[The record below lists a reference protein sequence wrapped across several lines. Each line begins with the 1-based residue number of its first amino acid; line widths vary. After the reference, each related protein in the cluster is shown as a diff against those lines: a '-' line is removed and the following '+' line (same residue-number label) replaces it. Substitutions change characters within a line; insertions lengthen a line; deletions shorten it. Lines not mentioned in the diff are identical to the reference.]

1 MRYHEKTFSFLLV
14 PTNLTNEKKCGTLI
28 DRINR
33 MDVKTRQTVLQ
44 NLSFSLNA
52 TIPVFLMMVFG
63 GLMKKKVNL
72 LDDHTTGKLNQ
83 FVFKALVPALL
94 FMDLSQADFR
104 SVWDGKFVLF
114 CFCATFL
121 SIGIAFLLSLPRK
134 SWSERGEI
142 IQASYRSSAA
152 ILGIAFV
159 NNIYGHATM
168 AALMIVGTVPLYNVA
183 AVLILS
189 LTAPHDGEKPSA
201 RKLLLRTLRDVA
213 TNPIILGILAGMLWS
228 VLKIPQP
235 VILQKSVSYLGN
247 MATPLALIALGA
259 SFQLKSAKGKLG
271 LTLGISAVK
280 AVSVLRSVS
289 AGGGRLG
296 FRTEKLI
303 AILIM
308 LGSATTCSCFVMAKN
323 MKHEGTITACTVM
336 MTTLL
341 SAFSLTMWLF
351 VLKSL
356 GYI

>member
-1 MRYHEKTFSFLLV
+1 M
-14 PTNLTNEKKCGTLI
+14 
-28 DRINR
+28 
-33 MDVKTRQTVLQ
+33 
-44 NLSFSLNA
+44 A
-52 TIPVFLMMVFG
+52 
-63 GLMKKKVNL
+63 
-72 LDDHTTGKLNQ
+72 
-83 FVFKALVPALL
+83 
-94 FMDLSQADFR
+94 
-104 SVWDGKFVLF
+104 
-114 CFCATFL
+114 
-121 SIGIAFLLSLPRK
+121 
-134 SWSERGEI
+134 EI

-280 AVSVLRSVS
+280 LFLFCGLFLPAAVW
-289 AGGGRLG
+289 LG
-296 FRTEKLI
+296 FRTEKAHRHSHYAGQRHHVQL
-303 AILIM
+303 LCH
-308 LGSATTCSCFVMAKN
+308 GKE
-323 MKHEGTITACTVM
+323 HETRGYHHCLHRNDDHPAQCV
-336 MTTLL
+336 L
-341 SAFSLTMWLF
+341 SDDVAVRAEEPGVYLM
-351 VLKSL
+351 
-356 GYI
+356 I

>member
-1 MRYHEKTFSFLLV
+1 MRYT
-14 PTNLTNEKKCGTLI
+14 
-28 DRINR
+28 DR
-33 MDVKTRQTVLQ
+33 Q
-44 NLSFSLNA
+44 NKSNGCENHADCTAKPFFQPKRHHSR
-52 TIPVFLMMVFG
+52 IFDDG
-63 GLMKKKVNL
+63 IRRSDEKKVNL

-83 FVFKALVPALL
+83 FVFKALLPALL

-280 AVSVLRSVS
+280 
-289 AGGGRLG
+289 
-296 FRTEKLI
+296 
-303 AILIM
+303 
-308 LGSATTCSCFVMAKN
+308 SCF
-323 MKHEGTITACTVM
+323 C
-336 MTTLL
+336 
-341 SAFSLTMWLF
+341 SAVCFCRRRSGWDSARKSSSPFSLCWAAPPRAAALSWQRT
-351 VLKSL
+351 
-356 GYI
+356 